1 MEQFQ
6 LFIDKV
12 QSISGQETDNDDDD
26 DDDDDEECW
35 GQKETAW
42 VRQKH
47 AQWRKKYEPLG
58 QVCEKNNPCLLH

>member
-12 QSISGQETDNDDDD
+12 QSISDQETDND

-58 QVCEKNNPCLLH
+58 QV